1 MAKWIEYTPKL
12 TTEASQVSY
21 LGLAAVLKLTQ
32 VDQTLGALKV
42 SKPKPSWSTS
52 TEITEVQLRT
62 MIVGSLASFLEYQVS
77 KPAKSKP
84 KFDDYGGDDYGDYGN
99 DYGSDDEYVTE
110 DIGNAQNAFGDIN
123 FGMNPELMMQ
133 DGFLG

>member
-52 TEITEVQLRT
+52 TEIKEVQLRT
-62 MIVGSLASFLEYQVS
+62 MIVGSLASFLEY
-77 KPAKSKP
+77 
-84 KFDDYGGDDYGDYGN
+84 
-99 DYGSDDEYVTE
+99 
-110 DIGNAQNAFGDIN
+110 
-123 FGMNPELMMQ
+123 
-133 DGFLG
+133 